1 MNQDTMIYPFTKE
14 ALCNLITLMWRGH
27 IDKIAIANPTNS
39 APYLI
44 VDHTIYIQ
52 VAGGDDYPIISEEK
66 KRTVINFNDTVAENE
81 HACNYM
87 FNKWR
92 GQKK

>member
-1 MNQDTMIYPFTKE
+1 MRSLCRYTFTKE

-44 VDHTIYIQ
+44 VDH
-52 VAGGDDYPIISEEK
+52 IIVTGK
-66 KRTVINFNDTVAENE
+66 QIGRAHV
-81 HACNYM
+81 
-87 FNKWR
+87 
-92 GQKK
+92 